1 MKVWQAQKW
10 PSHGIDIQ
18 GNLGSTNIKYY
29 LTVSVQSLCCVR
41 LFATPWTAACQ
52 ASLSITN
59 SQSLLKLLSIE
70 LAMLS
75 NHLIL
80 CYPLLLLLSAFTNI
94 RVFSKKSVL
103 CIRQPQYWSFSFSIS
118 PSNEHSGLISFRM
131 DWLDLLAVQRTLKS
145 LLQYHSSKTS
155 FNEHPKTGESSAGIE
170 YHKLEKIKSRTLS
183 YRRKLVVSQ
192 KLNGSLFR
200 LAT

>member
-1 MKVWQAQKW
+1 M
-10 PSHGIDIQ
+10 
-18 GNLGSTNIKYY
+18 
-29 LTVSVQSLCCVR
+29 
-41 LFATPWTAACQ
+41 
-52 ASLSITN
+52 
-59 SQSLLKLLSIE
+59 SIE
-70 LAMLS
+70 SVMPS
-75 NHLIL
+75 NRLIFCFPLHLLPSII
-80 CYPLLLLLSAFTNI
+80 PSTT
-94 RVFSKKSVL
+94 VFSNESAL
-103 CIRQPQYWSFSFSIS
+103 RIRCPKYWSFNFSIS
-118 PSNEHSGLISFRM
+118 PSSENSGLISFRM
-131 DWLDLLAVQRTLKS
+131 GLLDLLAVQRTLKS